1 MLLVEQH
8 IIKKS
13 NPLFNELCN
22 MTFLSKNLY
31 NQALYRIRQFYFQY
45 KEYLNYNTLTKQM
58 ADEKQI
64 DYTALP
70 SKVSQWVLRQVDHDF
85 HSFFGSLKSKK
96 VTHKVSIP
104 KYLKKNGRNIL
115 TFTNQA
121 ISSKELCFGY
131 LKLSGCVN
139 KIKILH
145 TNINQVRV
153 LPRVTH
159 FVVEVIY
166 EKEEKQHIDTGVYVG
181 IDISVNNLATV
192 GSNKL
197 RPIIINGRPLKSIN
211 QYYNKEL
218 AKLRSRQDKCNNR
231 LVNSKKMKT
240 LSFKRH
246 TKIKDYLHKQSRKL
260 VNHLVS
266 NGVSTVVIGHNKNW
280 KQDINIG
287 KVNNQKFIQIP
298 FNMFIKMVT
307 YKAQLEGIE
316 VIQRE
321 ESYTSKCSFLDNE
334 EICKH
339 ELYEGKRIKR
349 GLFKSHEG
357 RLINADLNGALNI
370 LRKEIPNAFEGYGIE
385 VCSMPVVLITKH
397 LA

>member
-1 MLLVEQH
+1 MLLVERH
-8 IIKKS
+8 IIKKH
-13 NPLFNELCN
+13 NPLFDELDD

-31 NQALYRIRQFYFQY
+31 NQTLYRVKQCFFNTKTYLKYSIIVKQLA
-45 KEYLNYNTLTKQM
+45 KEMQP
-58 ADEKQI
+58 

-70 SKVSQWVLRQVDHDF
+70 AKVSQCVVKQVDQDF
-85 HSFFGSLKSKK
+85 KSFFGSLKSKNIS
-96 VTHKVSIP
+96 HKVSMP
-104 KYLKKNGRNIL
+104 HYLDKDGRNL
-115 TFTNQA
+115 LGFTNQA
-121 ISSKELCFGY
+121 ISKKELKNGW
-131 LKLSGCVN
+131 LKLSGCKN

-145 TNINQVRV
+145 TNVNQVRV
-153 LPRVTH
+153 LPRGTH
-159 FVVEVIY
+159 FVIEVVY
-166 EKEEKQHIDTGVYVG
+166 EKEEKQHVDTGVYVG
-181 IDISVNNLATV
+181 IDIGVNNLATV

-197 RPIIINGRPLKSIN
+197 KPVIVNGKPLKSIN

-218 AKLRSRQDKCNNR
+218 AKLRSRQDKCNNK
-231 LVNSKKMKT
+231 LVNSKKIKT
-240 LSFKRH
+240 LTFKRNN
-246 TKIKDYLHKQSRKL
+246 KINDYLHKQSRVL

-287 KVNNQKFIQIP
+287 KANNQKFVQIP
-298 FNMFIKMVT
+298 FCKFINMIT
-307 YKAQLEGIE
+307 YKAQLNGID

-339 ELYEGKRIKR
+339 EQYVGKRVKR

-370 LRKEIPNAFEGYGIE
+370 LRKEIPNAFSGYGIE
-385 VCSMPVVLITKH
+385 VSSTPVVLITKH